1 MAFEWKYFLD
11 VANHLH
17 QLEKDGLDKEA
28 CCRSA
33 VSRAYYAAFCY
44 ARNHARDNRGFIP
57 TNTDADHREVRQH
70 FMKSKTRGVAS
81 VLDQL
86 RQWRNDAD
94 YADEVEDIFSHVQ
107 GLLDEAQKVF
117 VWLK

>member
-1 MAFEWKYFLD
+1 
-11 VANHLH
+11 
-17 QLEKDGLDKEA
+17 
-28 CCRSA
+28 
-33 VSRAYYAAFCY
+33 
-44 ARNHARDNRGFIP
+44 
-57 TNTDADHREVRQH
+57 
-70 FMKSKTRGVAS
+70 MKSKPRGVAS

-107 GLLDEAQKVF
+107 SLLNEAQKVF

>member
-11 VANHLH
+11 VANHLR

-33 VSRAYYAAFCY
+33 ISRAYYAAFCHARNY
-44 ARNHARDNRGFIP
+44 ARDRRSFIP
-57 TNTDADHREVRQH
+57 EYSDADHRNVRER

-81 VLDQL
+81 ALDQL
-86 RQWRNDAD
+86 RQWRNEAD
-94 YADEVEDIFSHVQ
+94 YVDDIEDISSQVQ
-107 GLLDEAQKVF
+107 GLLGEAKKVIE
-117 VWLK
+117 WLK